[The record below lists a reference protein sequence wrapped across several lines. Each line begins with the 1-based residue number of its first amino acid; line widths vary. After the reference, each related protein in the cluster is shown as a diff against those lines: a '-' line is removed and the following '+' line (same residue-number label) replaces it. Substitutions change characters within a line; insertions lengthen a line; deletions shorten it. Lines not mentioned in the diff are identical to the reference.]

1 MLTAVHSR
9 NPPGQPTLRLPGR
22 LAIHIGVG
30 RTWNI
35 PQDFCSYLEDASAP
49 AFFCGATG
57 TKFIPL
63 LLQCCVPQG
72 SHPLITTEKNN
83 PKAGQLLGETPF
95 IGVFV
100 LPGTARE
107 WLRVLVGG
115 QQPRGTA

>member
-1 MLTAVHSR
+1 MPTAVHSSY
-9 NPPGQPTLRLPGR
+9 PLGQPTLRLPGR

-35 PQDFCSYLEDASAP
+35 PQDFCSCLEDASAP
-49 AFFCGATG
+49 AFFCGAAG

-63 LLQCCVPQG
+63 LLQCCVPQS

-83 PKAGQLLGETPF
+83 SMAGQLLGKTPF

-100 LPGTARE
+100 LPGTE
-107 WLRVLVGG
+107 
-115 QQPRGTA
+115 RGLGC